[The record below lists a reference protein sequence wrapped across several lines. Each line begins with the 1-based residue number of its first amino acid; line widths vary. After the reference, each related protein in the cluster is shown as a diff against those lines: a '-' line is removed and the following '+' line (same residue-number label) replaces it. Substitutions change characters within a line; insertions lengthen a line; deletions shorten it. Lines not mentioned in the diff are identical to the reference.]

1 MLSSILLRP
10 IRIFT
15 LSYPKFNKVIAI
27 FCLLDS
33 DKSVPKSSHWVKKQY
48 IKQLG
53 RSLFEEVNCKTHLD
67 GEVSL
72 NWSKVYRQL
81 VKNNS
86 GLYAYLDWIRLGR
99 IRIGKEIKGPIY
111 EQLQFKKKMFLEQ
124 IIIRY
129 LFWSYFSFSGLA
141 FFWDKLQL
149 QFGTGVP
156 TK

>member
-86 GLYAYLDWIRLGR
+86 GLYAYLDWIRFGR
-99 IRIGKEIKGPIY
+99 IRLGKEITGPIY
-111 EQLQFKKKMFLEQ
+111 ELLQFKNCSWSKLLL
-124 IIIRY
+124 IICNDYI
-129 LFWSYFSFSGLA
+129 SFSGLA
-141 FFWDKLQL
+141 FFWGKLQL
-149 QFGTGVP
+149 RSGTGVP